1 MKHGS
6 LRRSVAFPGESL
18 DASYCP
24 DGLTEAD
31 IDALLTES
39 GLDVDPMDLDEC
51 EHEVAPVIQ
60 LQAGES
66 TTAADQAGG
75 EAA

>member
-6 LRRSVAFPGESL
+6 VRRSVSFSGESL

-24 DGLTEAD
+24 DGLNEAD

-39 GLDVDPMDLDEC
+39 GLDVDLDEF

-60 LQAGES
+60 LPAGEPNS
-66 TTAADQAGG
+66 AADQAGG

>member
-6 LRRSVAFPGESL
+6 VRRSVSFSGESL

-24 DGLTEAD
+24 DGLNEAD

-39 GLDVDPMDLDEC
+39 GLDVDPVDLDEC
-51 EHEVAPVIQ
+51 EHEVAPVLQ
-60 LQAGES
+60 LPTGEPTS
-66 TTAADQAGG
+66 AADQAGG

>member
-1 MKHGS
+1 MKYGS
-6 LRRSVAFPGESL
+6 VRRSVSFSGESL

-24 DGLTEAD
+24 DGLNEAD

-39 GLDVDPMDLDEC
+39 GLDVDLDEF

-60 LQAGES
+60 LPAGEPTS
-66 TTAADQAGG
+66 AADQAGG

>member
-6 LRRSVAFPGESL
+6 VRRSVSFSGESL
-18 DASYCP
+18 DASYSP
-24 DGLTEAD
+24 DGLNEAD

-39 GLDVDPMDLDEC
+39 GLDVDLDEF

-60 LQAGES
+60 LPTGEPTS
-66 TTAADQAGG
+66 AADQAGG

>member
-1 MKHGS
+1 MKYGS
-6 LRRSVAFPGESL
+6 VRRSVSIFGESL

-24 DGLTEAD
+24 DGLNEAD

-39 GLDVDPMDLDEC
+39 GLDVDLDEF

-60 LQAGES
+60 LPAGEPTS
-66 TTAADQAGG
+66 AADQAGG

>member
-6 LRRSVAFPGESL
+6 VRRSVSFSGESL
-18 DASYCP
+18 DAGYCP
-24 DGLTEAD
+24 DGLNEAD

-39 GLDVDPMDLDEC
+39 GLDVDLDEF

-60 LQAGES
+60 LPAGEPTS
-66 TTAADQAGG
+66 AADQAGG